1 MYETMQRRGDFAPAA
16 AESFGRIGRCY
27 PMAAARRGLRFGGAA
42 ARSRPVP
49 AIRALL
55 RAVADAVRRARES
68 WKRGQQASAT
78 YVALRALDART
89 LRDLGFDRSELA
101 SVAAECAGAIDR
113 TRVRSRPR

>member
-1 MYETMQRRGDFAPAA
+1 MYETMQRRGDFALAA
-16 AESFGRIGRCY
+16 TEGFGRIGRRY
-27 PMAAARRGLRFGGAA
+27 PVAARRGPGFGGAA
-42 ARSRPVP
+42 GRSRWGL

-55 RAVADAVRRARES
+55 RAVADAARRARES
-68 WKRGQQASAT
+68 WKRAQQASAT

>member
-1 MYETMQRRGDFAPAA
+1 MYETMQRRGNFAPAA

-68 WKRGQQASAT
+68 WKRGQQAGAT
-78 YVALRALDART
+78 YVALRALDARA